1 MEEIMRKSILAIALI
16 AISFVMISHV
26 ASADDNFKK
35 NHPRRAEVNQRFK
48 NQNARINQ
56 GLRNGT
62 MTQQQAHQI
71 RQQDR
76 DIKAQERADV
86 RENAAMGKGRTLSPQ
101 EQAQLNQEQNQT
113 SKEIYQDKHS
123 GQ

>member
-1 MEEIMRKSILAIALI
+1 MRKSILAVALM

-35 NHPRRAEVNQRFK
+35 RHPRRAEVNQRFK

-62 MTQQQAHQI
+62 MTHQEAHQI

-76 DIKAQERADV
+76 DIKQQERADV
-86 RENAAMGKGRTLSPQ
+86 RENEATGRGKTLSPQ